1 MGSRC
6 LAYNLINPRCMA
18 QNIPK
23 CLWLT
28 KAHEPLYMATHVAL
42 QACTIQVSKYAVCV
56 GIAAKRKNLFA
67 KFLFN
72 LFHEKMR
79 NFRKIRNKKFD
90 KKNSEFKKNKE
101 FWQNFI

>member
-56 GIAAKRKNLFA
+56 GIAAKRKNRFA